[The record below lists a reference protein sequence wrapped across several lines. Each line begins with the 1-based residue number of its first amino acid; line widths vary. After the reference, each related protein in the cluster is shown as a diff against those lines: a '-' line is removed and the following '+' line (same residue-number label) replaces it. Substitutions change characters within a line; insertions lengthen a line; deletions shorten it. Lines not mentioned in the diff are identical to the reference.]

1 MGVFDCFMRKMMQ
14 RGDCKIVIRS
24 LRERKDRYSGI
35 FNFWSAGIGTQGMK
49 IFLDFFRKLKFKIGI
64 VNFC

>member
-1 MGVFDCFMRKMMQ
+1 MGVLDCFMRKMMQ

-49 IFLDFFRKLKFKIGI
+49 IFLD
-64 VNFC
+64 